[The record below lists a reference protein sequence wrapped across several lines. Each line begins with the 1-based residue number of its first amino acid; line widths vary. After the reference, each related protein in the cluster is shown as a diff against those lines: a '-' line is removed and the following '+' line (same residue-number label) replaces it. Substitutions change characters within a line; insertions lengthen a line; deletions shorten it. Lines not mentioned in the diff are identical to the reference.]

1 MTPLLKN
8 VLWDYQLTD
17 EEMERIYRGDLEL
30 GGMDEA
36 KLKARLLNTYNW
48 YTLVRELGF
57 KEAKALL
64 RPDIIRFLYPKAL
77 QESYTYAAR
86 VLQH

>member
-1 MTPLLKN
+1 MKKLLKN
-8 VLWDYQLTD
+8 VLWDYQLT
-17 EEMERIYRGDLEL
+17 EEEVERIYRGDLAL
-30 GGMDEA
+30 GGMDET

-57 KEAKALL
+57 KEARALL

-77 QESYTYAAR
+77 QESYAYAAR
-86 VLQH
+86 VLHH